1 MEEVYGVLGRTD
13 GYDGAG
19 ARTAYIT
26 ATVHLAEYL
35 RSNEHDTL
43 FNPALKNEAMLAIQL
58 AFKNISGAGF
68 RTILNIAVL
77 SFAFVVIIFYNGVLE
92 GWNQQ
97 ARRDTMEWEIGQG
110 QLWVPGYD
118 PLDYL
123 SYQDAHGPIPETLKP
138 QIAAGQLAP
147 VLVAQASAFPQG
159 RMQGV
164 VLKGIDPGQKM
175 LKIPTALLEGQ
186 EAEMPALV
194 GKRMAQSI
202 KVKEGD
208 QLLLRW
214 RDKNGAFDARE
225 VTIAGIF
232 DSNVPTIDGGQIW
245 LPLERLQEMLGLP
258 GEATL
263 LVAGEGFTPF
273 ANAPWAFK
281 DHDYL
286 LADLDMIIQSKK
298 GASGIVYGLLLVIA
312 LLAIFDTQVLS
323 IFRRQKEIGTYI
335 ALGMTRWQVVRIFT
349 VEGAAYS
356 ILAILLGALY
366 GGPLLWYLAQT
377 GWAMPSA
384 SQDMGISI
392 AEKIYP
398 VYGAGLI
405 LATILLVVLSAT
417 LVSFLPA
424 RKIAKLNPTD
434 ALKGK
439 IQ

>member
-1 MEEVYGVLGRTD
+1 
-13 GYDGAG
+13 
-19 ARTAYIT
+19 
-26 ATVHLAEYL
+26 
-35 RSNEHDTL
+35 
-43 FNPALKNEAMLAIQL
+43 MLAFKL
-58 AFKNISGAGF
+58 AFKNIFGAGF

-97 ARRDTMEWEIGQG
+97 ARRDTMEWEIGRG

-118 PLDYL
+118 PLDFL
-123 SYQDAHGPIPETLKP
+123 SYQDAHAPVPEGLKP
-138 QIAAGQLAP
+138 QIAAGQLTP
-147 VLVAQASAFPQG
+147 ILVAQASAFPQG

-164 VLKGIDPGQKM
+164 VLKGISPGQSI
-175 LKIPTALLEGQ
+175 LKIPTGLLKSQDGQ
-186 EAEMPALV
+186 TPALI
-194 GKRMAQSI
+194 GKRMARAI

-214 RDKNGAFDARE
+214 RDKNGTFDALE

-245 LPLERLQEMLGLP
+245 LPLERLQAMANLP

-263 LVAGEGFTPF
+263 LVAGEGFSPSGST
-273 ANAPWAFK
+273 AWEFK
-281 DHDYL
+281 DHDFL
-286 LADLDMIIQSKK
+286 LADLNMIIQSKK
-298 GASGIVYGLLLVIA
+298 GSSGILYGLLLIIA

-335 ALGMTRWQVVRIFT
+335 ALGMTRWQVVGIFT
-349 VEGAAYS
+349 VEGTTYS

-366 GGPLLWYLAQT
+366 GGPLLWYMAQV
-377 GWAMPSA
+377 GWAMPTA

-398 VYGAGLI
+398 VFGAGLV
-405 LATILLVVLSAT
+405 LATVLLVVLSAT
-417 LVSFLPA
+417 IVSFMPA
-424 RKIAKLNPTD
+424 RKIARLNPTD

>member
-1 MEEVYGVLGRTD
+1 
-13 GYDGAG
+13 
-19 ARTAYIT
+19 
-26 ATVHLAEYL
+26 
-35 RSNEHDTL
+35 
-43 FNPALKNEAMLAIQL
+43 MLAFKL
-58 AFKNISGAGF
+58 AFKNIFGAGF

-118 PLDYL
+118 PLDFL
-123 SYQDAHGPIPETLKP
+123 SFQDAHATIPRELQAQVT
-138 QIAAGQLAP
+138 AGQLAP
-147 VLVAQASAFPQG
+147 ILVAQASAFPQG

-164 VLKGIDPGQKM
+164 ILKGIDPGQRI
-175 LKIPTALLEGQ
+175 LKIPTGRLEGPDVQ
-186 EAEMPALV
+186 IPALI
-194 GKRMAQSI
+194 GKRMARAI

-214 RDKNGAFDARE
+214 RDKNGTFDALE

-232 DSNVPTIDGGQIW
+232 DCNVPTIDGGQIW
-245 LPLERLQEMLGLP
+245 LPLEHLQAMLNLP

-263 LVAGEGFTPF
+263 LVAGEGF
-273 ANAPWAFK
+273 APAGETTWEFK
-281 DHDYL
+281 DHDFL
-286 LADLDMIIQSKK
+286 LADLNMIIQSKK
-298 GASGIVYGLLLVIA
+298 GSSGILYGLLLIIA

-335 ALGMTRWQVVRIFT
+335 ALGMTRWQVVGIFT
-349 VEGAAYS
+349 VEGTTYS

-366 GGPLLWYLAQT
+366 GGPLLWYMAQV
-377 GWAMPSA
+377 GWAMPTA

-398 VYGAGLI
+398 VFGAGLV
-405 LATILLVVLSAT
+405 LATVLLVVLSAT
-417 LVSFLPA
+417 IVSFMPA
-424 RKIAKLNPTD
+424 RKIARLNPTD